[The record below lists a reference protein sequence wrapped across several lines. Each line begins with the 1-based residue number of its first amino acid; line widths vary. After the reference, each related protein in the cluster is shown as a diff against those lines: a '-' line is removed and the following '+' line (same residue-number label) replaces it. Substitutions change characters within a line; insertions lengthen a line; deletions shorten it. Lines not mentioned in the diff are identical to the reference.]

1 MVVNDLPNLKEND
14 LKDFRT
20 VHLHTGEPS
29 DYNLIIVYT
38 EPMFDKQQ
46 SLDFLKSEGL
56 F

>member
-20 VHLHTGEPS
+20 VHLHAGEPA
-29 DYNLIIVYT
+29 DYNLTILY
-38 EPMFDKQQ
+38 PKPLLDKQQ
-46 SLDFLKSEGL
+46 SIDFLKSEGL

>member
-1 MVVNDLPNLKEND
+1 MVVNDLPNLKEAD

-20 VHLHTGEPS
+20 VHLHAGEP
-29 DYNLIIVYT
+29 DNYNLVIVYPK
-38 EPMFDKQQ
+38 PMLDKQQ